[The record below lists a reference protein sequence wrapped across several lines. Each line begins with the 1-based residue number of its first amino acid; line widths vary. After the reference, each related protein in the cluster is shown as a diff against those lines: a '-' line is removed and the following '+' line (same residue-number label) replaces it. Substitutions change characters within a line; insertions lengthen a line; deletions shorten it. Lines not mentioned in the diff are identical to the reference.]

1 MNAYKAKELKS
12 RSRGN
17 CNNLRVLPP
26 RNSGGTPLTITRYLQ
41 IHIVAIES
49 DRSTE
54 FKVLCSAEQVK
65 KMKERNQIE
74 SEKLKRKREKAEE
87 EKRKYKDKVPTN
99 QRLALIVPTRTDRY
113 GIQRFCSGTNYGPRK
128 ESEIGK
134 T

>member
-1 MNAYKAKELKS
+1 MILQFNPFLT
-12 RSRGN
+12 
-17 CNNLRVLPP
+17 
-26 RNSGGTPLTITRYLQ
+26 NSY
-41 IHIVAIES
+41 VAIES

-99 QRLALIVPTRTDRY
+99 QRLAFY
-113 GIQRFCSGTNYGPRK
+113 
-128 ESEIGK
+128 
-134 T
+134 

>member
-17 CNNLRVLPP
+17 CNNC
-26 RNSGGTPLTITRYLQ
+26 NWITVTYLY
-41 IHIVAIES
+41 VAIES

-87 EKRKYKDKVPTN
+87 EKRKYKDKVGSH
-99 QRLALIVPTRTDRY
+99 IE
-113 GIQRFCSGTNYGPRK
+113 IRFYPK
-128 ESEIGK
+128 FQKFESNVAQLWPK
-134 T
+134 PFRVAQTTLPM

>member
-1 MNAYKAKELKS
+1 
-12 RSRGN
+12 
-17 CNNLRVLPP
+17 
-26 RNSGGTPLTITRYLQ
+26 
-41 IHIVAIES
+41 
-49 DRSTE
+49 
-54 FKVLCSAEQVK
+54 
-65 KMKERNQIE
+65 MKERNQIE

-113 GIQRFCSGTNYGPRK
+113 GIQRFCSGTHYGPRK